1 MGSAQGAQAGAACP
15 FLAASSAAGPQGGP
29 SINHRTRRR
38 EKTLKPVAIKFRD
51 KRDIRPLPPIPD
63 ELVAGMQEL
72 FATAINSRSLT
83 LFEKLEAVYAFT
95 DRFNAFVATF
105 AVCQKGCNHCCQ
117 IDVQVSR
124 IEAEYITFKGGPQLD
139 HQGGDRTTGHR
150 TACPF
155 VGADGG
161 CTVYST
167 RPFNCRTFHTLDD
180 PKYCADGDVDHQVY
194 GAAGK
199 GYGVRFYQ
207 AIAAWLKDVHE
218 SKGLPYR
225 DIRDWFPAQPPML
238 TAKPKPSLMS
248 RLMDRLKG

>member
-1 MGSAQGAQAGAACP
+1 M
-15 FLAASSAAGPQGGP
+15 
-29 SINHRTRRR
+29 
-38 EKTLKPVAIKFRD
+38 KPVAIKFRD

-72 FATAINSRSLT
+72 FATKINSRSLT

-139 HQGGDRTTGHR
+139 HQGEARTTGHR

-155 VGADGG
+155 IGADGG
-161 CTVYST
+161 CKVYST

-225 DIRDWFPAQPPML
+225 DIRDWFPAQPQAQPPML